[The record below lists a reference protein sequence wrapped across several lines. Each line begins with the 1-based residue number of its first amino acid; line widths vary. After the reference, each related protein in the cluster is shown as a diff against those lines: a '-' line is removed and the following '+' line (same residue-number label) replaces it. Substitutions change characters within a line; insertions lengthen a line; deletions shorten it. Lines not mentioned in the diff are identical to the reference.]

1 LAPQRRT
8 LGFCVTRDRFGRRRA
23 RTSDSHRL
31 HHFPTVPTSFSAV
44 GVVGMSATATAVSH
58 GNGQAPPGR
67 TIKRRVTLP
76 AGRAVV
82 GGFLVAVAAT
92 GVFAAYTGATT
103 APQQRYVVARRA
115 LAPGVHLTAADLAL
129 APMDLPT
136 GVGFRSV
143 TPLLG
148 ATVVG
153 PVGRGELIQAGGV
166 IDSGSR
172 VADRQLSIP
181 IDSSRA
187 VSGDLRAGDR
197 VDVAA
202 TFGSGQDAYT
212 VFVVRNA
219 QVLSRQ
225 QSGSGLGGT
234 RSEVIVVSL
243 PSSTDALAVSHA
255 ISVGQLSV
263 VRATGALLAGDEPYR
278 APATPAAADPG
289 QS

>member
-1 LAPQRRT
+1 MT
-8 LGFCVTRDRFGRRRA
+8 E
-23 RTSDSHRL
+23 
-31 HHFPTVPTSFSAV
+31 
-44 GVVGMSATATAVSH
+44 TATAVSSH
-58 GNGQAPPGR
+58 VHNGNGAPPAR
-67 TIKRRVTLP
+67 TIRRRVALP
-76 AGRAVV
+76 AGRALV
-82 GGFLVAVAAT
+82 GGFLVAASLL

-103 APQQRYVVARRA
+103 ETQRRYVVARRS
-115 LAPGVHLTAADLAL
+115 LAPGVHLSASDLAL
-129 APMDLPT
+129 VPMDVPA
-136 GVGFRSV
+136 GIGFRSV

-148 ATVVG
+148 ATTVG
-153 PVGRGELIQAGGV
+153 PVGKGELIQPSGV
-166 IDSGSR
+166 VATGSR

-243 PSSTDALAVSHA
+243 PSSADALAVSHA

-263 VRATGALLAGDEPYR
+263 VRATGALLAGEDPYR
-278 APATPAAADPG
+278 APATPASAEPDQG
-289 QS
+289 